1 MVSFVLSKK
10 REKDVFLHVTSIGQ
24 RKKSESSWGIK
35 PQTFRFCADAQT
47 LSHSDSMLSVTYDKV
62 YMTCVLHT
70 AGIINV
76 DSIMSVFST
85 KRHFS

>member
-1 MVSFVLSKK
+1 M
-10 REKDVFLHVTSIGQ
+10 RNQTSNLQILC
-24 RKKSESSWGIK
+24 S
-35 PQTFRFCADAQT
+35 DAQT
-47 LSHSDSMLSVTYDKV
+47 LSHKHSMLSVTYDKV
-62 YMTCVLHT
+62 HMTCVLHT